1 MFMQIHSKTM
11 KIFIACILGGLFF
24 SCKKLVEIPP
34 PIDTITTTQVFNS
47 DRQAEAA
54 MVGVYGKMINGTP
67 ASNTSIGQV
76 WLQVYSAGLST
87 ILGGLSS
94 DELFNYNGTADQSL
108 YYFSSNKLTIF
119 NGAQA
124 DYVWASAY
132 TTIYGA
138 NSVIEGIAAST
149 SSQLSDSARKVL
161 TGEAKFA
168 RAFANFM
175 LTNFYGDVP
184 LALTVDFNQ
193 TIRLPRAPQEAVYRQ
208 IIQDLKDAQ
217 VALPADYVTGMGE
230 RIRPNKWA
238 ATALLARAYLYTK
251 DYASAATESGKI
263 IDNNSLYGLEADPNN
278 VFLANS
284 REAIWQLQQ
293 STQFNNVKNA
303 TPEGFV
309 MLPLNNINTN
319 GAPFCLTTRLLSA
332 FETGDNRFTAWVGI
346 TDNTSGTS
354 PGITYYPYKYK
365 VGNSN
370 GVQGAPATEY
380 YMVIRLAE
388 QYLIRAEAAANGAP
402 GGIAAAITDLNT
414 IRSRAG
420 LPALSASLTAEQ
432 TLAAIAKERQVELFA
447 EWGHRWM
454 DLKRTGKANDL
465 LSTIPLKQPWLGEH
479 QLLYPIPQQDMRTD
493 PFLVQNP
500 GY

>member
-1 MFMQIHSKTM
+1 MLMQIHSKTM
-11 KIFIACILGGLFF
+11 RIFTACLLGGFIG

-54 MVGVYGKMINGTP
+54 MVGVYGKMINGATT
-67 ASNTSIGQV
+67 NNGLV
-76 WLQVYSAGLST
+76 WQQVYSGGLST

-94 DELFNYNGTADQSL
+94 DELFNYKGASEMN
-108 YYFSSNKLTIF
+108 YYSFTSNKLTIF
-119 NGAQA
+119 NSGQA
-124 DYVWASAY
+124 DYAWASAY
-132 TTIYGA
+132 TTVYGA

-168 RAFANFM
+168 RAFAYFM

-217 VALPADYVTGMGE
+217 LSLPAVYTGNGE

-251 DYASAATESGKI
+251 DYAAAATESTKI
-263 IDNNSLYGLEADPNN
+263 IDNNSLYGLETDLNN
-278 VFLANS
+278 VFLVNG

-293 STQFNNVKNA
+293 STQFSNVKNA
-303 TPEGFV
+303 TPEGYN
-309 MLPLNNINTN
+309 MIPLNNINAAS
-319 GAPFCLTTRLLSA
+319 APFCLTSHLLSA
-332 FETGDNRFTAWVGI
+332 FETGDQRFTAWVGK
-346 TDNTSGTS
+346 TDNSSTGPST
-354 PGITYYPYKYK
+354 GITYYPYKYK
-365 VGNSN
+365 VGNHNS
-370 GVQGAPATEY
+370 VQGAPATEY
-380 YMVIRLAE
+380 YMVLRLAE
-388 QYLIRAEAAANGAP
+388 QYLIRAEATANGAQ
-402 GGIAAAITDLNT
+402 GGIAAAIADLNI
-414 IRSRAG
+414 IRNRAA
-420 LPALSASLTAEQ
+420 LPDLPTSLTAEQ

-465 LSTIPLKQPWLGEH
+465 LSAIPIKQPWLGSN
-479 QLLYPIPQQDMRTD
+479 QLLYPIPQGDLRSD
-493 PFLVQNP
+493 PFLIQNP

>member
-1 MFMQIHSKTM
+1 MFMQIHSITM
-11 KIFIACILGGLFF
+11 RIFIAPILGGLFF

-34 PIDTITTTQVFNS
+34 PIDTITTTQVFNT

-54 MVGVYGKMINGTP
+54 MVGVYGKMINGATTT
-67 ASNTSIGQV
+67 NGLV
-76 WLQVYSAGLST
+76 WQQIYSGGLST

-94 DELFNYNGTADQSL
+94 DELFNYKGASEQNFYS
-108 YYFSSNKLTIF
+108 FNSNKLTIS
-119 NGAQA
+119 NSSRA

-132 TTIYGA
+132 VTVYGA

-168 RAFANFM
+168 RAFAYFM

-208 IIQDLKDAQ
+208 IILDLKDAQ
-217 VALPADYVTGMGE
+217 LSLPAVYATGTGQ

-251 DYASAATESGKI
+251 DYPSAATESTKI
-263 IDNNSLYGLEADPNN
+263 IDNSSLYDLEADLNN

-293 STQFNNVKNA
+293 STQFSGVKNA
-303 TPEGFV
+303 TPEGYA
-309 MLPLNNINTN
+309 MLPFSNIQTVSAN
-319 GAPFCLTTRLLSA
+319 FCLTPNLLSA
-332 FETGDNRFTAWVGI
+332 FETDDNRFTEWVGK
-346 TDNTSGTS
+346 TDNSFPS
-354 PGITYYPYKYK
+354 PSTGITYYPYKYK

-370 GVQGAPATEY
+370 GVQDAPATEY
-380 YMVIRLAE
+380 YMVLRLAE

-414 IRSRAG
+414 IRNRAG
-420 LPALSASLTAEQ
+420 LPDLSASLTTEQ

-465 LSTIPLKQPWLGEH
+465 LSAIPLKQPWLGSY
-479 QLLYPIPQQDMRTD
+479 QLLYPIPQQDVLTD
-493 PFLVQNP
+493 PFLIQNP